1 MLEHK
6 IEELRQQILP
16 KEGVIM
22 DLRSQIEAMEDEL
35 VTSNLNLSLD
45 LSWTGFLKVLR
56 SKYARQLLNG
66 NIWQESLRIVLN
78 FNSHIFFFGGGGG
91 GIK

>member
-1 MLEHK
+1 VLEHK

-35 VTSNLNLSLD
+35 VTSNLNFLKLR
-45 LSWTGFLKVLR
+45 LKLNCFLKVFHSNYVDAAAIL
-56 SKYARQLLNG
+56 K
-66 NIWQESLRIVLN
+66 SLSI
-78 FNSHIFFFGGGGG
+78 
-91 GIK
+91 